1 MMTVSRSY
9 IWAYASFQFAMV
21 ILFAHIFYTVL
32 VVNPILSVLLS
43 SFTGFGI
50 AISTNSVLVE
60 YLRWRIRR
68 QTQPRQQHINGTLQ
82 Q

>member
-1 MMTVSRSY
+1 MGICFLPVCNGYSL
-9 IWAYASFQFAMV
+9 A
-21 ILFAHIFYTVL
+21 
-32 VVNPILSVLLS
+32 VNPILSVLLS